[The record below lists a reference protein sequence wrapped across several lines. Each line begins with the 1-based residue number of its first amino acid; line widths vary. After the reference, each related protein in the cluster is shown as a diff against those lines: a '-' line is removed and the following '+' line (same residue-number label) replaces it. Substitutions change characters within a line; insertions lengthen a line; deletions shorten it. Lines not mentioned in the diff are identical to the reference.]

1 MCTTPDGTGQPLTDG
16 SRWEKSIERLLLAGR
31 GHRAVR
37 IDLRWQKS
45 CASAG
50 THAGV
55 ARAATLTRGRERT
68 RKPLIFSV
76 PGTVRAAWVMAPALQ
91 PKMPAT
97 AQGSAVF
104 SRWRLVKSWG
114 GRVGGQRQC
123 THRCEHSLACIV
135 MHPHGAP
142 DSEARVEVVPAA
154 KARIRTMESMR
165 VKGRLENFFFP
176 PCFFVWEKE
185 GEKGEERGVRSG
197 MPYNRKA
204 RRRRGGR
211 GTEPEQRM
219 PEVSAAPPCHSSA
232 FFSPRYT

>member
-97 AQGSAVF
+97 AHGSAVF

-114 GRVGGQRQC
+114 GRVGEQRQC
-123 THRCEHSLACIV
+123 THRVNTLWRASSCVLT
-135 MHPHGAP
+135 AP
-142 DSEARVEVVPAA
+142 Q
-154 KARIRTMESMR
+154 IRR
-165 VKGRLENFFFP
+165 PGL
-176 PCFFVWEKE
+176 
-185 GEKGEERGVRSG
+185 RSCPRPWQG
-197 MPYNRKA
+197 YAPW
-204 RRRRGGR
+204 RRTR
-211 GTEPEQRM
+211 
-219 PEVSAAPPCHSSA
+219 
-232 FFSPRYT
+232 